1 MNSVDICFEV
11 DLKYDSDRGGGRKKR
26 KNVEGNQQEPNVP
39 HQ

>member
-11 DLKYDSDRGGGRKKR
+11 DEEKKR
-26 KNVEGNQQEPNVP
+26 KNSEGNQQEPNVP